1 MRIETPSTVHV
12 VANCFSG
19 VSDGATCKG
28 VMNDKSAE
36 IPDLCPEVEE
46 ADAHI
51 IPHAM
56 RAASSG
62 I

>member
-1 MRIETPSTVHV
+1 MAS
-12 VANCFSG
+12 CFSG
-19 VSDGATCKG
+19 ASDGATCKG

-51 IPHAM
+51 PHAM
-56 RAASSG
+56 HAASSG

>member
-1 MRIETPSTVHV
+1 MLWQVVFQVHLMV
-12 VANCFSG
+12 LH
-19 VSDGATCKG
+19 CKG

-56 RAASSG
+56 HAASSG

>member
-12 VANCFSG
+12 VASCFSG
-19 VSDGATCKG
+19 TSDGATCKS

-36 IPDLCPEVEE
+36 IPDLFPEVEE

-56 RAASSG
+56 HAASSG

>member
-46 ADAHI
+46 GDAHI